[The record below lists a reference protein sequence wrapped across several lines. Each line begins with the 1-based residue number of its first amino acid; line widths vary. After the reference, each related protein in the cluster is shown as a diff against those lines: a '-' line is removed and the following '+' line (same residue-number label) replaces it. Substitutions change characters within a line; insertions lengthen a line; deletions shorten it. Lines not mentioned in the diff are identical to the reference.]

1 MKSKKIDFHQNL
13 DKWMTIKGT
22 GLQVMAKAGEPLGV
36 FYFRK
41 KGEKHGDLPKL
52 LDDMVGTEDVPLPSV
67 PQDVHDTTELRPSP
81 LQRQMPRPKDYQ
93 VAEDGH

>member
-36 FYFRK
+36 FYFRQK
-41 KGEKHGDLPKL
+41 KEKHGDLQEL
-52 LDDMVGTEDVPLPSV
+52 RHEVDGLEDVSLLV
-67 PQDVHDTTELRPSP
+67 MPQDVHDVPELRPP
-81 LQRQMPRPKDYQ
+81 PVQRQVPRPEGDQ
-93 VAEDGH
+93 DPEDGD